1 VWTLT
6 DRKCFFMKIE
16 FDFCCALCC
25 IKFDSLMSCLPLCSC
40 EKPVWKY
47 KAFKCKKKKIIIN
60 YLNKNR
66 NGHAAFCE
74 KNCKVCM
81 LVQSSV
87 NLLLVVSQNRYLI
100 ILLRKVHFT
109 IMYMIELFLSGKR
122 IVKKIIALPL
132 W

>member
-1 VWTLT
+1 
-6 DRKCFFMKIE
+6 
-16 FDFCCALCC
+16 
-25 IKFDSLMSCLPLCSC
+25 
-40 EKPVWKY
+40 
-47 KAFKCKKKKIIIN
+47 
-60 YLNKNR
+60 
-66 NGHAAFCE
+66 
-74 KNCKVCM
+74 M